1 MNTMSDVCIIK
12 KDGTLEPFDE
22 QKIVAAVTK
31 SAARV
36 MYKFKAEEYDRI
48 VEWVKSHLLESEL
61 KNVPIQTMHNLVE
74 SALEDIKPDVEK
86 LRILCILE
94 IRKILIQIQHL

>member
-36 MYKFKAEEYDRI
+36 M
-48 VEWVKSHLLESEL
+48 
-61 KNVPIQTMHNLVE
+61 
-74 SALEDIKPDVEK
+74 
-86 LRILCILE
+86 
-94 IRKILIQIQHL
+94 

>member
-1 MNTMSDVCIIK
+1 MYYK

-48 VEWVKSHLLESEL
+48 VEWLSHIYL
-61 KNVPIQTMHNLVE
+61 KAN
-74 SALEDIKPDVEK
+74 
-86 LRILCILE
+86 
-94 IRKILIQIQHL
+94 